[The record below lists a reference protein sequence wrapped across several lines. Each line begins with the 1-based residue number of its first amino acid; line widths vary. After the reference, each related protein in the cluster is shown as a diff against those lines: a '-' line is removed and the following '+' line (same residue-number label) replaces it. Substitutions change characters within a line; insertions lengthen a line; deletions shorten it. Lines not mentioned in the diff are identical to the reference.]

1 MEPVMTPA
9 LEAQAIG
16 RSHRMGQQ
24 RAVTVTKFFIKARL
38 LN

>member
-24 RAVTVTKFFIKARL
+24 RAVTVTKFFIKVCL
-38 LN
+38 IK